1 VNLKNLRIV
10 VDERE
15 KKSGIPGLLKGIGIN
30 LEIKTL
36 PIGDYIVAPETVVER
51 KTISDLVS
59 SVFDGRLFDQC
70 NRLKEHYQ
78 FPILLIEGN
87 IDELEELT
95 ENPLV
100 FYGAISSIALDFKIP
115 VIHTPNA
122 SHTAKLLMS
131 MCSRKDASKGPFIK
145 KIRKSNDVQKQQLS
159 ILCSLPGVGEKTAI
173 RMLEKFGTPLRVLSS
188 STTELS
194 KVGGL
199 GEARAK
205 NIKKALQAQS
215 KHLKKINFIL
225 VRKFYLCNNRKVV
238 GDPIHRNSIKTFW
251 ST

>member
-1 VNLKNLRIV
+1 MNLKNLRMV

-15 KKSGIPGLLKGIGIN
+15 KKSGIPDLLKGIGIN

-59 SVFDGRLFDQC
+59 SIFDGRLFDQC

-87 IDELEELT
+87 IDEIEELT
-95 ENPLV
+95 ENSLV

-194 KVGGL
+194 KVAECPRCGNRL
-199 GEARAK
+199 KRKPMK
-205 NIKKALQAQS
+205 N
-215 KHLKKINFIL
+215 
-225 VRKFYLCNNRKVV
+225 
-238 GDPIHRNSIKTFW
+238 
-251 ST
+251 